1 VRTRGCSCDE
11 RGVPAPIYART
22 SMAAIWRSL
31 ASRSSSSVHGT
42 TVIAGNMVMFAP
54 AARNACAA
62 DRSGAS
68 PAASPPP
75 CPPLP
80 LPATPKVLTLSEA
93 TPALVAGFSRM
104 RQP

>member
-1 VRTRGCSCDE
+1 
-11 RGVPAPIYART
+11 
-22 SMAAIWRSL
+22 MAAIWRSL

-54 AARNACAA
+54 AASNACAA